1 MANQQGFDVSGGAG
15 SLAKLFKHYDRTK
28 MLGADGEYYEPYRW
42 LTQRGTDR
50 SYNQS
55 DIDASRTHLNYN
67 LAAEEQPLPQAE
79 FVERRLSQIYCHR
92 NALRNGVVDWV
103 VTMPDMDQYRGR
115 EREFF
120 EVAYGFLA
128 ERYGRANVVSA
139 YVHMDEAQPHMHFC
153 FVPVARDEKHAQGWK
168 LSRKAVNT
176 CERIDAKGQVKRDTR
191 EFSRNLHDALERRVC
206 EAMGFERA
214 GVVLTDEQRG
224 RRRIKQNMDGPQE
237 LKEAQRRIDELE
249 AEVSEL
255 TDERNEAARD
265 AAMARSEAARAR
277 LERDAAREEL
287 EGLRAAYRGL
297 QERLAR
303 LYEAVHVLVQG
314 NGVFQSL
321 RNAMREFSRNDFVRA
336 AWEAVR
342 SAGVE
347 NPGSRPKE
355 RKFVR
360 VAEKSLKSDIE
371 RESAGLDAEAA
382 DMLKASRGSSRADGG
397 RTRADDEIGL

>member
-1 MANQQGFDVSGGAG
+1 MANQQGFDVSGGVG

-42 LTQRGTDR
+42 LTQRGKEMN
-50 SYNQS
+50 YNQS
-55 DIDASRTHLNYN
+55 DIDAARTHLNYN

-79 FVERRLSQIYCHR
+79 FVERRLSQIYCHK

-103 VTMPDMDQYRGR
+103 VTLPGMDQYRGR

-191 EFSRNLHDALERRVC
+191 EFSRNLHDALERRIC
-206 EAMGFERA
+206 DAMGFDHA
-214 GVVLTDEQRG
+214 GIVLTDEQRAA
-224 RRRIKQNMDGPQE
+224 RKVRQNLGSPAE
-237 LKEAQRRIDELE
+237 VKEMQRRVIDLE
-249 AEVSEL
+249 EEVSRV
-255 TDERNEAARD
+255 TKERDEAARD
-265 AAMARSEAARAR
+265 AALARSEAAQAR

-287 EGLRAAYRGL
+287 EGLKTAYRGI

-303 LYEAVHVLVQG
+303 LYEAVHVLVRG

-321 RNAMREFSRNDFVRA
+321 HKAMWEFSHNGFVKA

-342 SAGVE
+342 SAGVDDPLG
-347 NPGSRPKE
+347 NRSKE
-355 RKFVR
+355 RRFVKE
-360 VAEKSLKSDIE
+360 AEKSLKSDIE
-371 RESAGLDAEAA
+371 REGVSLDEEAR
-382 DMLKASRGSSRADGG
+382 DLLKSVRRHRDGG
-397 RTRADDEIGL
+397 VRNRGIDAR